1 MTQTEY
7 MEEIETE
14 AVEKREEV
22 FNPDGRGQDDEL
34 GETEVIE
41 EEN

>member
-1 MTQTEY
+1 M
-7 MEEIETE
+7 E

-22 FNPDGRGQDDEL
+22 FNPDAAGQDDEL
-34 GETEVIE
+34 GETAVT